1 MSDRIRVLLVE
12 DHTLVRKGICSL
24 LEAEADI
31 EVAGEAENGH
41 EALQKVQALN
51 PQVVLM
57 DITMPSLNGLEAT
70 RQIKKQYPHIHVLI
84 LTMHT
89 DEEYIFQV
97 LQAGASG
104 YLIKQ
109 AELRELVSAIRTV
122 HRGELVLSPSISK
135 TVIENYARLAREAD
149 VRDSYDQ
156 LSDREREVLQLIA
169 EGYGNREISEQLF
182 VSVKTVE
189 AHKSRIM
196 SKLEINNMAQL
207 VKYAIRK
214 GLTSLDE

>member
-12 DHTLVRKGICSL
+12 DHTLVRKGIRSL

-214 GLTSLDE
+214 GLSSLDE

>member
-1 MSDRIRVLLVE
+1 
-12 DHTLVRKGICSL
+12 
-24 LEAEADI
+24 
-31 EVAGEAENGH
+31 
-41 EALQKVQALN
+41 
-51 PQVVLM
+51 
-57 DITMPSLNGLEAT
+57 
-70 RQIKKQYPHIHVLI
+70 
-84 LTMHT
+84 
-89 DEEYIFQV
+89 
-97 LQAGASG
+97 
-104 YLIKQ
+104 LIKQ

>member
-12 DHTLVRKGICSL
+12 DHTLVRKGIRSL

-97 LQAGASG
+97 
-104 YLIKQ
+104 
-109 AELRELVSAIRTV
+109 
-122 HRGELVLSPSISK
+122 
-135 TVIENYARLAREAD
+135 
-149 VRDSYDQ
+149 
-156 LSDREREVLQLIA
+156 
-169 EGYGNREISEQLF
+169 
-182 VSVKTVE
+182 
-189 AHKSRIM
+189 
-196 SKLEINNMAQL
+196 
-207 VKYAIRK
+207 
-214 GLTSLDE
+214 

>member
-1 MSDRIRVLLVE
+1 
-12 DHTLVRKGICSL
+12 L

>member
-12 DHTLVRKGICSL
+12 DHTLVRKGIRSL